1 MKTILISIAVLALI
15 TLLCMAYGFLIEP
28 NRLLA
33 SSYEIK
39 IDGWNKAFDNYKI
52 VAISDIHGG
61 SNFIDEAKIRKVV
74 ELANEQNADLI
85 VLLGDYVSQ
94 QSGDKSLLKMPI
106 STIANNLKG
115 LKAKDGVFAV
125 LGNHDG
131 WYSDEKV
138 KTEFERVGYRVLEN
152 EIVDIK
158 RGDEKFRLFGLKDQ
172 MKIKGWYIFADEMRE
187 ILNRDPNSNV
197 VILEHSPDVLPIFT
211 NDISNAKDV
220 KLMLCGHTHGG
231 QVRLPIVGTPM
242 VPSGFGQKY
251 ANGLVV
257 EKNINLFVTPGI
269 GTSIIPVR
277 FGVPPEIS
285 VLTINQN
292 TER

>member
-1 MKTILISIAVLALI
+1 MKKLLASVFVLTIIA
-15 TLLCMAYGFLIEP
+15 LLCLAYGFLIEP

-33 SSYEIK
+33 NNYEIK
-39 IDGWNKAFDNYKI
+39 IDGWNKAFENYKI

-61 SNFIDEAKIRKVV
+61 SNFIDEEKIKNVV
-74 ELANEQNADLI
+74 KLANEQNADLI
-85 VLLGDYVSQ
+85 VLLGDYVSEKTR
-94 QSGDKSLLKMPI
+94 DHKLLKMPI
-106 STIANNLKG
+106 STIADNLKG

-131 WYSDEKV
+131 WYGDEKV

-152 EIVDIK
+152 EIVYIE
-158 RGDEKFRLFGLKDQ
+158 RGGEKFRLFGLKDQ
-172 MKIKGWYIFADEMRE
+172 LKIKGWYIFADEMRE
-187 ILNRDPNSNV
+187 ILNRDPTTNV
-197 VILEHSPDVLPIFT
+197 VILEHSPDILPIFT
-211 NDISNAKDV
+211 NDISIAKDI

-257 EKNINLFVTPGI
+257 EKNINLFITPGI
-269 GTSIIPVR
+269 GTSLIPVR

-285 VLTINQN
+285 VLTVK
-292 TER
+292 